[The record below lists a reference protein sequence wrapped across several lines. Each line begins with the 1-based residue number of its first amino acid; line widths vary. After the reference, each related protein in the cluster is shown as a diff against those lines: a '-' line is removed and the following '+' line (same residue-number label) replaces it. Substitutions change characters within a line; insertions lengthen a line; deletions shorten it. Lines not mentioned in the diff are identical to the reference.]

1 MTEPSSQGA
10 RNSSAS
16 NHGLGAD
23 DGVMV
28 LFSIIRW
35 HFKKR
40 LADQWGFTLSVY
52 HLPTKKSSGTEAM
65 DMTPKINSNA
75 IQSGSPTG
83 NTVADSGQYLTLRL
97 GNEEYALDILRVQEI
112 RSYEEPTRMVNAPT
126 FVKGVINLRGV
137 IVPIVD
143 LRLKLNI
150 DTVAY
155 DEFTVVIILNVRG
168 TVVGAVVDA
177 VSDVV
182 TLTSAT
188 IKPAPQFEAAI
199 DARFITGL
207 ATVGDRMLI
216 VMNIE
221 ALMSGPELGMA

>member
-1 MTEPSSQGA
+1 METLQRKSTSGFQTGQPGA
-10 RNSSAS
+10 QA
-16 NHGLGAD
+16 LP
-23 DGVMV
+23 DG
-28 LFSIIRW
+28 
-35 HFKKR
+35 
-40 LADQWGFTLSVY
+40 
-52 HLPTKKSSGTEAM
+52 
-65 DMTPKINSNA
+65 
-75 IQSGSPTG
+75 
-83 NTVADSGQYLTLRL
+83 GQFLTLRL
-97 GNEEYALDILRVQEI
+97 GTEEYAIDILRVQEI
-112 RSYEEPTRMVNAPT
+112 RSYEEPTRMVNAPS

-150 DTVAY
+150 ATVGY
-155 DEFTVVIILNVRG
+155 NEFTVVIILNVRG

-182 TLTSAT
+182 TLTQQS

-207 ATVGDRMLI
+207 ATLADRMLI

-221 ALMSGPELGMA
+221 ALMSNAELGMGHAL